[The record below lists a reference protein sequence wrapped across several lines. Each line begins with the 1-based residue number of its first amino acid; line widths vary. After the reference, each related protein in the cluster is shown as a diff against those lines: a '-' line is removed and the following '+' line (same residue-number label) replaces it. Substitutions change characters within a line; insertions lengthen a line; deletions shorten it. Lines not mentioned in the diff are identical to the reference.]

1 MTSAGET
8 ARNNGMKFCTKRFI
22 CISISRFI
30 SLIISTSVALNILRL
45 YQLFH
50 GFENLMS
57 PFRRFQFWVPT
68 RFPEAICPR
77 HGPVQVT
84 SKYYYKLRQ
93 LYYISRQKPIKHYGK
108 KLLQITAPNC
118 GRKSLQI
125 VTPLL
130 QTTTKLL
137 QITASLLQIMTIM
150 AIITDYITATRLEP
164 TTT

>member
-8 ARNNGMKFCTKRFI
+8 ARNNGLKFCTKRII

-57 PFRRFQFWVPT
+57 PFRRFQFRVPT

-93 LYYISRQKPIKHYGK
+93 LYYKSRQKPIKRYGK

-118 GRKSLQI
+118 DRKSLQI

-130 QTTTKLL
+130 QTTTESYYKLPHL
-137 QITASLLQIMTIM
+137 
-150 AIITDYITATRLEP
+150 
-164 TTT
+164 